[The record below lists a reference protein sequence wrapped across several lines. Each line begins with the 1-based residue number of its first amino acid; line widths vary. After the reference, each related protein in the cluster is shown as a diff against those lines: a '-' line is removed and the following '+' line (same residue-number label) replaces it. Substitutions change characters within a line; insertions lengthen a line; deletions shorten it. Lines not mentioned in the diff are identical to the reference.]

1 MTYLNDDAALDAVTR
16 ARRPRRQP
24 APTYT
29 VPDILR
35 ILRISRRTFFR
46 LRKSGAAPFLEDVTP
61 RVGRTVHYRAAPVD
75 AYLVATMSSRDE
87 SLERT
92 P

>member
-1 MTYLNDDAALDAVTR
+1 MTFVSADAARDAVTR

-46 LRKSGAAPFLEDVTP
+46 LRKSGAAPFLEEVTP
-61 RVGRTVHYRAAPVD
+61 RVGRSVHYCAALVD
-75 AYLVATMSSRDE
+75 AYLVGTMSPRDE
-87 SLERT
+87 SLART